1 MYNLIIAT
9 KLWILVLD
17 SVEAMRAGS
26 DDRALLRSYSSNAIT
41 GDVPIAMI
49 GAGFETVA
57 IERLDILLGHH
68 LPEVFVTDTP
78 CGVARTP
85 FFGTQYSE
93 VDIGGQQDFC
103 YGCCHFLVAPIERTH
118 TADTVEDVGSGVL

>member
-26 DDRALLRSYSSNAIT
+26 NDRALLRSYSSHAIT
-41 GDVPIAMI
+41 GNVPIAMI

-78 CGVARTP
+78 CRVARTL
-85 FFGTQYSE
+85 FFGTQYRE
-93 VDIGGQQDFC
+93 VDIGGRSC
-103 YGCCHFLVAPIERTH
+103 RPIVH
-118 TADTVEDVGSGVL
+118 L